1 LVTAVRDGI
10 TVKLNEATVS
20 QLGRRSFQY
29 DTGLTLPPGDY
40 TLRFLARENL
50 GGKMGTF
57 ETKFNVP
64 DINLETK
71 TLRLSSVI
79 WSSQREPLSAAVGAA
94 DKNKKEF
101 ANHPLVQ
108 DGQKLVPSVTHVF
121 RKNQNLYVY
130 LEVYDAMLDPDHK
143 SPNVTAELALYQG
156 GHKAFESN
164 SIQETKLAPNRPN
177 VLPVQFQIPLAKLT
191 AGAYKAQVNLVD
203 ELGHKFAFP
212 RGALV
217 LLP

>member
-1 LVTAVRDGI
+1 M
-10 TVKLNEATVS
+10 KLTESTVS

-29 DTGLTLPPGDY
+29 DTGLTLAPGDY

-57 ETKFNVP
+57 EMKFNVP

-79 WSSQREPLSAAVGAA
+79 WSSQREPMSAAVGAA
-94 DKNKKEF
+94 DKNKKEMG
-101 ANHPLVQ
+101 NHPLVQ

-130 LEVYDAMLDPDHK
+130 LEVYDAVADAERK
-143 SPNVTAELALYQG
+143 APNVTAELALYQG
-156 GHKAFESN
+156 GRKAFESN
-164 SIQETKLAPNRPN
+164 SIQETKLAPNRPG
-177 VLPVQFQIPLAKLT
+177 VLPVQFQIPLAKLA

-203 ELGHKFAFP
+203 EVGHKFAFP
-212 RGALV
+212 RSTLV

>member
-10 TVKLNEATVS
+10 TVKLDEATVS
-20 QLGRRSFQY
+20 QLGHRSFQY
-29 DTGLTLPPGDY
+29 DTGLTLPPGVY

-50 GGKMGTF
+50 NGKMGTF
-57 ETKFNVP
+57 ETKFDVP
-64 DINLETK
+64 DLAAETK

-94 DKNKKEF
+94 DKNKKEA

-108 DGQKLVPSVTHVF
+108 DGTKLVPSVTRVF

-130 LEVYDAMLDPDHK
+130 LEVYDAAVDPDQK
-143 SPNVTAELALYQG
+143 LPNVTAELALYQG
-156 GHKAFESN
+156 ARKAFESN
-164 SIQETKLAPNRPN
+164 PIQLTRLAANRPN
-177 VLPVQFQIPLAKLT
+177 VLPMQFQIPLAKLN
-191 AGAYKAQVNLVD
+191 AGSYTAQVNVVD
-203 ELGHKFAFP
+203 ELGRKFAFP
-212 RGALV
+212 RSTLF